1 MNKYI
6 FNGNI
11 TKDAEVRQAGQSTV
25 CSFTVAVND
34 GYGDK
39 KHTEFVKCS
48 LWGKRAEGG
57 LPKFLTKGASV
68 LVEGSP
74 RLDKREHEGKTY
86 ADISVRVNELD
97 LIGGRND
104 SGNTGAPETKRELK
118 QEAMSD
124 DLDDP
129 IPF

>member
-74 RLDKREHEGKTY
+74 RLDKREH
-86 ADISVRVNELD
+86 
-97 LIGGRND
+97 
-104 SGNTGAPETKRELK
+104 
-118 QEAMSD
+118 
-124 DLDDP
+124 
-129 IPF
+129 